1 MSADCLRPR
10 HAAHAPPEA
19 NLTVPQQLPGC
30 VSTGPGR
37 SLSEVTSLSAGS
49 SCPSWQNGQARSGS
63 GGQNGAKCVGSDL
76 GPQKAARLST
86 RDTAAPPVAGSWDFA
101 RLIVW
106 RRTVNFCFLFL
117 KGCSSRRLWKT
128 LSFTVGGTIALC
140 VGLLTSV
147 YLATLH
153 ENDLWFS
160 NIKVRGFYDHCVIYS
175 LVYAVHSLG
184 GE

>member
-1 MSADCLRPR
+1 MSADCLCPR
-10 HAAHAPPEA
+10 HAARAPPEA
-19 NLTVPQQLPGC
+19 NPAVPQRLPSC

-37 SLSEVTSLSAGS
+37 SLSEVTSLSTGS
-49 SCPSWQNGQARSGS
+49 SRPSRQSGQTRSGS
-63 GGQNGAKCVGSDL
+63 GGQSGAKCVGSDP
-76 GPQKAARLST
+76 GSQKAARLST
-86 RDTAAPPVAGSWDFA
+86 RDTAAPPAAGSRDSA
-101 RLIVW
+101 CLIVG
-106 RRTVNFCFLFL
+106 RRTVNFCFLLL

-160 NIKVRGFYDHCVIYS
+160 NIKVRGKRGEGCVS
-175 LVYAVHSLG
+175 REGTRTES
-184 GE
+184 